1 MVPVIVIPIVIYKMY
16 PPEVK
21 ETPNAKKWADGKLAE
36 MGPMSEPEK
45 IIAAVF
51 CLAILLWLFSG
62 FSKIPQLDSAFV
74 AFLAVTILL
83 ITGVLSMEDAL
94 HEIGAWNILLWLSI
108 LIFMASKLI
117 SYGFIG

>member
-21 ETPNAKKWADGKLAE
+21 ETPNAKKWADGKLAK

-74 AFLAVTILL
+74 AFLAVTILP
-83 ITGVLSMEDAL
+83 VS
-94 HEIGAWNILLWLSI
+94 
-108 LIFMASKLI
+108 
-117 SYGFIG
+117 